1 LLAADHFARYVI
13 FMTGYLSLYHLCIAA
28 LLAGCASIPQLDA
41 GEPATKQAGAHPAF
55 LSARDLRAAVSTDQP
70 SHPAAEPSR
79 QAQLDQRAK
88 ALRKRNLTGE

>member
-1 LLAADHFARYVI
+1 MLAADHFARYVI
-13 FMTGYLSLYHLCIAA
+13 FMTGNLSLYHLCIAA

-70 SHPAAEPSR
+70 SQPAAAPLPSDR
-79 QAQLDQRAK
+79 I
-88 ALRKRNLTGE
+88 ALRKRDLTGE